1 MRRLGMPIAGAMLI
15 ACALVLGAQ
24 TPPSAAVIRGVL
36 LERDPQPKAG
46 QFSVRLA
53 DNQVLRYQFDWKT
66 YVLRDNDLID
76 IPRINPGEKV
86 EVVSDAIPGFVLRYA
101 RSVHIIPEA
110 RPQRAPSLTRSRSS
124 ADRLAEE
131 RALPLGALTYAGVV
145 FRITG
150 EHLVLRTR
158 DGREQSV
165 NLRKDTRYLL
175 NGEIVD
181 PDTLHLNTRVFV
193 RAGKDLWDQI
203 EAYQVIWGK
212 ILEP

>member
-1 MRRLGMPIAGAMLI
+1 M
-15 ACALVLGAQ
+15 
-24 TPPSAAVIRGVL
+24 
-36 LERDPQPKAG
+36 
-46 QFSVRLA
+46 A
-53 DNQVLRYQFDWKT
+53 D
-66 YVLRDNDLID
+66 
-76 IPRINPGEKV
+76 
-86 EVVSDAIPGFVLRYA
+86 
-101 RSVHIIPEA
+101 A
-110 RPQRAPSLTRSRSS
+110 RPQRVTNLARRRSS
-124 ADRLAEE
+124 ADRIMEE

-158 DGREQSV
+158 DGGEQSV

-175 NGEIVD
+175 NGEIVE
-181 PDTLHLNTRVFV
+181 PETLHLNTRVFV

>member
-1 MRRLGMPIAGAMLI
+1 MRCLGMLIAGA
-15 ACALVLGAQ
+15 LVLSAQ
-24 TPPSAAVIRGVL
+24 TPPSAAVTRGVL
-36 LERDPQPKAG
+36 LERDPQVSSG
-46 QFSVRLA
+46 EFSVRLA

-76 IPRINPGEKV
+76 IARIAPGEKV
-86 EVVSDAIPGFVLRYA
+86 EVVSDAIPGLVLRYA
-101 RSVHIIPEA
+101 RSVHVIADA
-110 RPQRAPSLTRSRSS
+110 RPQRVTSLARRRSS
-124 ADRLAEE
+124 ADRIMEE

-158 DGREQSV
+158 DGGEQSV

-175 NGEIVD
+175 NGEIVE
-181 PDTLHLNTRVFV
+181 PETLHLNTRVFV
-193 RAGKDLWDQI
+193 RTGKDLWDQI

>member
-1 MRRLGMPIAGAMLI
+1 MRCLGILIAGA
-15 ACALVLGAQ
+15 LVLSAQ
-24 TPPSAAVIRGVL
+24 TPPSAAVTRGVL
-36 LERDPQPKAG
+36 LERDPQASAG
-46 QFSVRLA
+46 QFSVRVA

-76 IPRINPGEKV
+76 IPRIVPGEKV

-101 RSVHIIPEA
+101 RSVHVMAEA
-110 RPQRAPSLTRSRSS
+110 RPLRTTSTLARRRSS
-124 ADRLAEE
+124 ADRIAEE
-131 RALPLGALTYAGVV
+131 RSLPLGALTYAGVV

-150 EHLVLRTR
+150 EHLILRTR

-175 NGEIVD
+175 NGEIVE

>member
-1 MRRLGMPIAGAMLI
+1 MLIAGAF
-15 ACALVLGAQ
+15 VVGAQ

-36 LERDPQPKAG
+36 LERDAQPKAG

-101 RSVHIIPEA
+101 RSVHIVSEA
-110 RPQRAPSLTRSRSS
+110 RPPRPPSLTRIRS

-175 NGEIVD
+175 NGEIVE
-181 PDTLHLNTRVFV
+181 PATLHLNTRVFV

>member
-1 MRRLGMPIAGAMLI
+1 MRCLGMLIAGA
-15 ACALVLGAQ
+15 LVLSAQ
-24 TPPSAAVIRGVL
+24 TPPSAAVTRGVL
-36 LERDPQPKAG
+36 LERDPQASAG
-46 QFSVRLA
+46 QFSVRVA

-76 IPRINPGEKV
+76 IPRISPGEKV

-101 RSVHIIPEA
+101 RSVHVMEEA
-110 RPQRAPSLTRSRSS
+110 RPLHTSTLTRRRSS
-124 ADRLAEE
+124 ADRIAEE
-131 RALPLGALTYAGVV
+131 RSLPLGALSYAGVV

-175 NGEIVD
+175 NGEIVE
-181 PDTLHLNTRVFV
+181 PGTLQLNTRVFV